1 MIMNRVTFTYALEV
15 LHNAVWNAEFLED
28 EDCEESCVNKL
39 FECYIGMLSN
49 FDKDSVDMI
58 VEFLGDEQFDLIKA
72 YMMYEYL
79 FIDNK
84 QIIEN

>member
-1 MIMNRVTFTYALEV
+1 MIMNRTTFTYALEV
-15 LHNAVWNAEFLED
+15 LHDVVWNVEFLED
-28 EDCEESCVNKL
+28 EGCEESCVNKL
-39 FECYIGMLSN
+39 FECYIGMLSG
-49 FDKDSVDMI
+49 FDKDIVDMI
-58 VEFLGDEQFDLIKA
+58 VEFLDDEQFNRTKA